1 MSTPARAGGP
11 GEGFGRERRLTQSS
25 QFKRV
30 FADASRAGRQGFV
43 VLYRPNGLD
52 QPRLGLAIAKKCAR
66 RAVDRNRLKRIARE
80 SFRRSCQQLPGV
92 DIVVLCAQG
101 APREPNQRLFDVL
114 ERAWAH
120 IGKSSCV
127 ES

>member
-1 MSTPARAGGP
+1 M
-11 GEGFGRERRLTQSS
+11 TQSS
-25 QFKRV
+25 QFERV
-30 FADASRAGRQGFV
+30 FADANRAGRQGFV
-43 VLYRPNGLD
+43 VLYRPNDLD
-52 QPRLGLAIAKKCAR
+52 RARLGLAIAKKCAR

-80 SFRRSCQQLPGV
+80 SFRRSGRRLPGV

-101 APREPNQRLFDVL
+101 APHESNRRLFDVL

-120 IGKSSCV
+120 IEKSSCV

>member
-1 MSTPARAGGP
+1 M
-11 GEGFGRERRLTQSS
+11 
-25 QFKRV
+25 
-30 FADASRAGRQGFV
+30 
-43 VLYRPNGLD
+43 LYRPNGLD

-66 RAVDRNRLKRIARE
+66 RAVDRNRLKRLARE
-80 SFRRSCQQLPGV
+80 SFRRAYQRLPGV

-101 APREPNQRLFDVL
+101 APRESNRRLFDVL
-114 ERAWAH
+114 ERAWSH